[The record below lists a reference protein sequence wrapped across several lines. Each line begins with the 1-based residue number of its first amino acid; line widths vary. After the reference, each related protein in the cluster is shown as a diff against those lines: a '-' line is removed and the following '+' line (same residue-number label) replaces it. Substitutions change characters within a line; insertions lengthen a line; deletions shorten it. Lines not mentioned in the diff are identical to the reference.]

1 MNNFFKDLLTRKLI
15 IPRAIIGGIGILL
28 ALNMLA
34 LYTIMRPN
42 FIFHILMILAIS
54 LIAYAILLPKIP
66 KIVHITAAILISI
79 PIIFSSF
86 LMIYGNTSNI
96 DHTEDVV
103 IVLGAG
109 VRGETVTRILA
120 HRLETAADYWHEN
133 PNAYIVT
140 TGGIGD
146 RATISEAEAMARF
159 LVELGVPRE
168 KILLE
173 EHSTNTYENLKF
185 AHDIIV
191 EHMGED
197 FRAVII
203 SNDFHLYRAG
213 LIAREAGIYA
223 RRKGAPTDW
232 YTWNINYT
240 REMMAIINQW
250 LFR

>member
-1 MNNFFKDLLTRKLI
+1 MKIFQKLPKLI
-15 IPRAIIGGIGILL
+15 IPRAIVGGVGSLL

-34 LYTIMRPN
+34 LYTIMRAN
-42 FIFHILMILAIS
+42 FVFHILMLLAIC
-54 LIAYAILLPKIP
+54 LIAYAIFLPKFP
-66 KIVHITAAILISI
+66 KKVHIAATAIIMI
-79 PIIFSSF
+79 PIVFASF

-120 HRLETAADYWHEN
+120 HRLRTAADYWHKN
-133 PNAYIVT
+133 PEAYIVT
-140 TGGIGD
+140 TGGLGD
-146 RATISEAEAMARF
+146 RATITEAEAMARF
-159 LVELGVPRE
+159 LVDLGVPRE

-173 EHSTNTYENLKF
+173 DRSTSTYENLKF
-185 AHDIIV
+185 ANEIIT

-213 LIAREAGIYA
+213 LIARDAGIYA

-250 LFR
+250 FFR